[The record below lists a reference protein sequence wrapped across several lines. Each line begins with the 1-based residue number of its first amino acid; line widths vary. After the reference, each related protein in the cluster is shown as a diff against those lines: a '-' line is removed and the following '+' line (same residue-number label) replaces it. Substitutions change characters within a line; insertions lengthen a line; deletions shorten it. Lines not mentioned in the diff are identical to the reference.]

1 MNDSRDINPQDSQQL
16 AHLLLLSPQTGEAMT
31 FCSPMK
37 ANPDGSFSFLVGN
50 PATGERYRITVRV
63 EEIGRLEPIL

>member
-1 MNDSRDINPQDSQQL
+1 MPANVDPQASQQL
-16 AHLLLLSPQTGEAMT
+16 SRLLLLSPQTGQPMQ